1 VGAAALPDDEAL
13 RALAREV
20 LERSEYVRWRAL
32 DTDVARHVLDLL
44 ARFLD
49 WMTTLSQT
57 APLFY
62 AALLGVLVLV
72 ASLLLAHVVLSL
84 RRALAAP
91 TEAEQ
96 EKAHVPAPRFT
107 DQVETLARD
116 GHFLE
121 AARRLQLASIE
132 TLLGRGQLELRRFE
146 ANRTLRRRIEESG
159 LPAAERGEFV
169 RLLQRL
175 ERRFFRDR
183 EDDRELYEA
192 WRALHGRLV
201 AGAASR

>member
-20 LERSEYVRWRAL
+20 LERSEYARWRGL
-32 DTDVARHVLDLL
+32 DTDVARHVSDLL

-62 AALLGVLVLV
+62 AALLGALVLV
-72 ASLLLAHVVLSL
+72 ASLLLAHVVISL

-91 TEAEQ
+91 TEAGQ

-107 DQVETLARD
+107 DQVEALARD

-192 WRALHGRLV
+192 WRALHGRLA
-201 AGAASR
+201 AGAHSR